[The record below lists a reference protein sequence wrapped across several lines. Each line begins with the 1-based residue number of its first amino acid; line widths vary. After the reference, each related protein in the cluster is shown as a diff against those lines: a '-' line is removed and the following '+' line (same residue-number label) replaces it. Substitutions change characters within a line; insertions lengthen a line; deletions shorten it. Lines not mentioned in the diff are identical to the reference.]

1 MSTTHRE
8 VIVAPDRFEI
18 VSDDATLV
26 AELRSATAVC
36 IYDAVEEAGAL
47 LHLRF
52 IIRSAKPADV
62 TDTTL
67 ATELLLLDRCIESL
81 REAMPGAKNLQA
93 KLAAHLPDNPDAQR
107 ACENVLTLV
116 RHFLDDCGMTVVAS
130 DLAGGP
136 TQRVLR
142 FRPSMGW
149 LQIR

>member
-1 MSTTHRE
+1 MPTTTHRE
-8 VIVAPDRFEI
+8 VAVAPDHYEI

-26 AELRSATAVC
+26 AELRSASAVC

-81 REAMPGAKNLQA
+81 RETAPGAKNLQA

-116 RHFLDDCGMTVVAS
+116 RHFLDDCGMTVVTS
-130 DLAGGP
+130 DLAGGAAS
-136 TQRVLR
+136 RVL
-142 FRPSMGW
+142 
-149 LQIR
+149 